1 MAKITNN
8 ATLETEVGNWLNR
21 SDLSADIPAF
31 IDAAEKEFA
40 QDTRLRKLASAAFSI
55 TADDLA
61 TPADFRILQSWEHD
75 GGTYY
80 GPIEVVGAD
89 QIARLKA
96 ETSLTGV
103 PAYAA
108 IIDGR
113 FRFAPAPDMTYA
125 TRMTYWKDIGSV
137 ALGTSWLFDTDPYI
151 YLYGAL
157 VQASPFL
164 KDDNRVAVWAAMLDQ
179 RIDKVRLSTQ
189 EEHFSGTMV
198 RRRKPIG

>member
-21 SDLSADIPAF
+21 SDLAADIPAF

-40 QDTRLRKLASAAFSI
+40 QDTRLRKLVSAAFSI
-55 TADDLA
+55 TADDVA
-61 TPADFRILQSWEHD
+61 VPADFRILQSWEYD
-75 GGTYY
+75 GPSYH
-80 GPIEVVGAD
+80 GPIQIVGAD
-89 QIARLKA
+89 QIGALQARHG
-96 ETSLTGV
+96 ETGV
-103 PAYAA
+103 PAFAA
-108 IIDGR
+108 IIDGK
-113 FRFAPAPDMTYA
+113 FRFAPAPDGTYA
-125 TRMTYWKDIGSV
+125 TRMTYWKDLGSV

-157 VQASPFL
+157 AQASPFL
-164 KDDNRVAVWAAMLDQ
+164 KDDARVPVWMQMLEQ
-179 RIDKVRLSTQ
+179 RIEKVRLSTQ